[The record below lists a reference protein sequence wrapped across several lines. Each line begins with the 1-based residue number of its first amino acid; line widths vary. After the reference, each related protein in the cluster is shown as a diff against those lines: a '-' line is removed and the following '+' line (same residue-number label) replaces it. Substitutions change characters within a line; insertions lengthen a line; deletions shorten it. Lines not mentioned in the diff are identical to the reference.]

1 VNFDLRVVGS
11 DITLLPGVAA
21 VLKAFLKNLLA
32 SFMVWPRRIV
42 VPIAGESL
50 KLPIRIEEGFPNAV
64 PGKLLIRV
72 IGWRALPPTA
82 VSALLALAPSAS
94 ATTPA
99 GGGVEGDEETRS
111 RGGAGSELPAEA
123 FGPNSVTVPLTG
135 DGDDDDDDD
144 DVREFSID
152 VEDWRSKTLW
162 AAVYNRDMPDGETV
176 EGGLEGVDGADIALG
191 TAVNWAE
198 GPACLAQVDLI
209 DILPELTGEGELTL
223 PQPQR
228 LRLFVLCSSF
238 IPVNPHLSPNPN
250 AAARLR

>member
-1 VNFDLRVVGS
+1 MQVNFDLRVVGS

-21 VLKAFLKNLLA
+21 VLKSFLKNLLA

-82 VSALLALAPSAS
+82 VSALLALAPSAA

-99 GGGVEGDEETRS
+99 ETVEGEEASRS
-111 RGGAGSELPAEA
+111 RGGAQSELPADA

-135 DGDDDDDDD
+135 DGDDDDDD

-162 AAVYNRDMPDGETV
+162 AAVYNRETPDGETV
-176 EGGLEGVDGADIALG
+176 ESGLEGVEGASIALG
-191 TAVNWAE
+191 TAVNWAA
-198 GPACLAQVDLI
+198 GPALLTQVDLI

-223 PQPQR
+223 P
-228 LRLFVLCSSF
+228 
-238 IPVNPHLSPNPN
+238 
-250 AAARLR
+250 

>member
-82 VSALLALAPSAS
+82 VSALLALVPSAA
-94 ATTPA
+94 ATNPA
-99 GGGVEGDEETRS
+99 GGVEGEEASRS
-111 RGGAGSELPAEA
+111 RGGAESELPAELN
-123 FGPNSVTVPLTG
+123 GPNSVTVPLTG

-162 AAVYNRDMPDGETV
+162 AAVYNRETPDGETV
-176 EGGLEGVDGADIALG
+176 ESGLEGVEGASIALG
-191 TAVNWAE
+191 TAVNWAA
-198 GPACLAQVDLI
+198 GPALLAQVDLI
-209 DILPELTGEGELTL
+209 DILPELTGEGELAL
-223 PQPQR
+223 P
-228 LRLFVLCSSF
+228 
-238 IPVNPHLSPNPN
+238 
-250 AAARLR
+250 